1 MDFDNLTIPE
11 LLELIRKI
19 TEALEIK
26 GNLSFSVVD

>member
-26 GNLSFSVVD
+26 YMERA